1 MQETKDGTDEE
12 PPKRRRGVRRMSTM
26 SHAQDQ
32 GPHELRDKMERARA
46 LVAGNEPPSKYEP
59 KDQERLSF
67 ALDNAAANERHSLT
81 NDRNSMNSTSRD
93 SKSNNFSLPEYVQAF
108 GIDTG
113 YHPFNL
119 RYRKHLYVE
128 SVEDKVNRG
137 YTKHGST
144 VLVHFPEEFDETL
157 QWQDGVVTRHYTY
170 FELDEFGHKV
180 HVMSEDSCDVVLQDG
195 TKVRHVPVDRLVP
208 TEIIVV
214 PLAFGF
220 SLQDFCLLLT
230 CVCCFWTFLGAL
242 FGLFMLAVSD
252 TAADATALIT
262 FLFVTLFFA
271 AGLVI
276 CTNINRIV
284 AEMRA
289 EDMLLH
295 DDEELPGDDA
305 PLIDVEA
312 IAEP

>member
-12 PPKRRRGVRRMSTM
+12 QSKRRRGMRRMSVS

-32 GPHELRDKMERARA
+32 AMNEMRNKIERTQA
-46 LVAGNEPPSKYEP
+46 LIGGKEASTKYEP

-81 NDRNSMNSTSRD
+81 NDRNSLQTSSRD
-93 SKSNNFSLPEYVQAF
+93 SRSNNFTLPEYVAAF

-119 RYRKHLYVE
+119 RYRKHLYYE
-128 SVEDKVNRG
+128 SLEDKVNRG

-157 QWQDGVVTRHYTY
+157 QWQDGVVVRHYNY

-180 HVMSEDSCDVVLQDG
+180 HVVSEDTCDIVLRDG
-195 TKVRHVPVDRLVP
+195 SKVRHVSVDRLVP
-208 TEIIVV
+208 TQIIVA
-214 PLAFGF
+214 PLACGF
-220 SLQDFCLLLT
+220 SLQDFCLILT
-230 CVCCFWTFLGAL
+230 CVCCFWTFLAAL
-242 FGLFMLAVSD
+242 FGLLMLATTETS
-252 TAADATALIT
+252 ADGTALIT
-262 FLFVTLFFA
+262 FLLATLVFMV
-271 AGLVI
+271 GLVVW
-276 CTNINRIV
+276 TNVNRIV

-289 EDMLLH
+289 EDTLL
-295 DDEELPGDDA
+295 DDEDFTSNPQ
-305 PLIDVEA
+305 ITDVEA
-312 IAEP
+312 AMLS